1 MLLIWALLQE
11 IALASKQTAG
21 SKNYGLFRNVI
32 FSKQQ
37 IRVLFTVL
45 CKGDWTDRDP
55 NTNVQNVHFIINFL
69 WHIMKCCFSLLLRL
83 TNCMHCII
91 LCERAAL
98 SSFSARS
105 VFQWINI
112 SESLFLAAPPHALL
126 YSTMEP
132 EAIQGLLPWHRGM
145 GTHTLCFFHTFT
157 CSLTSYF
164 FFTHFMIQGWI
175 FLFQ

>member
-11 IALASKQTAG
+11 IALVSKQTAG
-21 SKNYGLFRNVI
+21 SKNYGLFRNMI

-37 IRVLFTVL
+37 EIRVLFTVMQRRL
-45 CKGDWTDRDP
+45 NWQRPQHQCPDCP
-55 NTNVQNVHFIINFL
+55 LNFIISFL

-83 TNCMHCII
+83 TNCMHCVI
-91 LCERAAL
+91 LCERAAP
-98 SSFSARS
+98 SFFSAWS
-105 VFQWINI
+105 VVQCINI
-112 SESLFLAAPPHALL
+112 SVSLFLTAPPRALL

-132 EAIQGLLPWHRGM
+132 ETMQGWLPWHRGM
-145 GTHTLCFFHTFT
+145 GAHTWCFFHTFM

-175 FLFQ
+175 FQ